1 MFKNWLSSKAQLTTC
16 TFKDLALKKITEI
29 VATLLFD
36 QQFSSTT
43 SIDTFIN
50 DTAHQAISNAETI
63 AQGYLQKA
71 NDEKQKILSNRDKF
85 KKLPSVDTVV
95 MAIEDRQV
103 NMVQRAQYNI
113 QQQLKSFFFTPQ
125 HSRS

>member
-16 TFKDLALKKITEI
+16 TFKDLALKKITET
-29 VATLLFD
+29 VANLLFD
-36 QQFSSTT
+36 QQFLSTT

-50 DTAHQAISNAETI
+50 DTAQQAISSAETI

-85 KKLPSVDTVV
+85 KNLPSVDTIV
-95 MAIEDRQV
+95 MAIENRQV

-113 QQQLKSFFFTPQ
+113 QQQLKSFF
-125 HSRS
+125 SN